1 MSDDSRIDPLRNA
14 FFTGLL
20 LLAPLAITWWVFAWL
35 FESIGGA
42 VKPLAFDLLSVP
54 DELRNHRW
62 LQIVWNILATLLVV
76 ALITGLG
83 WLSRYLLGRF
93 FGNLAER
100 FFLTIPGFNAV
111 YTTVK
116 QIVGTF
122 STANRSM
129 FSKVVMIEYPRKG
142 LWSVAFLTSKAQGE
156 PQSRIPADGEE
167 IWTVF
172 VPTTPNPTGGFLLM
186 LPRTDVIEL
195 DISVGEGMKMVISG
209 GSVVPRAGTST
220 PNR

>member
-1 MSDDSRIDPLRNA
+1 MSDDTRLDNLRNA

-42 VKPLAFDLLSVP
+42 VKPLFFQIISFP
-54 DELRNHRW
+54 EELQAHRG
-62 LQIVWNILATLLVV
+62 LAIVWNILATLLVI

-83 WLSRYLLGRF
+83 WLSRHLLGRY
-93 FGNLAER
+93 FGALAER

-122 STANRSM
+122 STANRSLL
-129 FSKVVMIEYPRKG
+129 SKVVLLEYPRKG
-142 LWSVAFLTSKAQGE
+142 LWTIAFLTSKNRGE
-156 PQSRIPADGEE
+156 PQARIPGPVGQE
-167 IWTVF
+167 IWTIF

-186 LPRTDVIEL
+186 VPRAEVIEL
-195 DISVGEGMKMVISG
+195 EMSVGEGMKMVISG
-209 GSVVPRAGTST
+209 GAVLPPADL
-220 PNR
+220 NR